1 MMSSVGQS
9 ARASIGSDESLKQ
22 RIVRFVSGAS
32 TEITPSD
39 ERLLPQLVE
48 LLPPKTAVYIAH
60 TPKTTLNNVVKAALA
75 VQRAGFTATPH
86 IVARRL
92 TYPHTLH
99 TALAELQAGGIEQIL
114 LVAGDTAQAAGEFE
128 NTLDVLASG
137 ILERSGIKRMGVAGH
152 PEGQKA
158 VGPTLLWDALK
169 AKQAFSERT
178 GIAVHIVTQF
188 GLYVSAVPE
197 WERLLI
203 QQGIRLPIHVG
214 IAGPTPLSKLIQ
226 YAILCGIGASLR
238 TVMRNLSAAG
248 GIADLATSP
257 DQHVMRLVQ
266 SSETTQV
273 VAPHF
278 FAFGGT
284 LETAK
289 WINRVRC
296 GKFEI
301 DGKSGKFNVED

>member
-1 MMSSVGQS
+1 
-9 ARASIGSDESLKQ
+9 
-22 RIVRFVSGAS
+22 
-32 TEITPSD
+32 
-39 ERLLPQLVE
+39 LPQLVE
-48 LLPPKTAVYIAH
+48 LLPPKTAIYIAH
-60 TPKTTLNNVVKAALA
+60 TPKTTLNHVVKAALA

-86 IVARRL
+86 IVARRI
-92 TYPHTLH
+92 TYPHTLG
-99 TALAELQAGGIEQIL
+99 TALAELRAGGVEQIL

-128 NTLDVLASG
+128 NTLDVLGSG
-137 ILERSGIKRMGVAGH
+137 ILDRSGIKRIGVAGH
-152 PEGQKA
+152 PEGHKA
-158 VGPTLLWDALK
+158 VGSTLLWDSLK
-169 AKQAFSERT
+169 AKQVFSEQT

-188 GLYVSAVPE
+188 GLHANAVPE

-203 QQGIRLPIHVG
+203 QHGIRLPVHVG
-214 IAGPTPLSKLIQ
+214 IAGPSPLSKLIQ

-238 TVMRNLSAAG
+238 TVMHNLSAAG
-248 GIADLATSP
+248 GITDLTTSP
-257 DQHVMRLVQ
+257 DQHVTRLVQ

-284 LETAK
+284 VETAK

-301 DGKSGKFNVED
+301 DAKSGKFIVED